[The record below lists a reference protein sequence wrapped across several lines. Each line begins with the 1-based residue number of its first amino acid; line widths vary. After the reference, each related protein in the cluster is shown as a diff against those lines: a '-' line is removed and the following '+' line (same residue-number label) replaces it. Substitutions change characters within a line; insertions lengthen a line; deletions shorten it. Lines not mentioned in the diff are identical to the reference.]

1 MKHSPLREGLVRA
14 GMGCC
19 CIAAAVTALN
29 VLLLPFARACYGFGW
44 LPELLACAAAL
55 ALFIGLG
62 GALRRMEDARAERI
76 ARIVRPAFLLLL
88 LAVQL
93 VLGCMMAYTPM
104 GDNFMLIRGS
114 QMLARDGSFAANPDF
129 GLYLARFSNQWGFF
143 LMLTGLFRLLSLF
156 GLEDCLFVLAA
167 IQALLYTAAMRA
179 ALSLARR
186 LRGAR
191 GEIMMTAML
200 ALCLPLYLAA
210 AVLYTD
216 TFSLPFVV
224 FTLCCAQRV
233 LDAPDGR
240 RQLLWA
246 ALCALSAL
254 VGGQIKMTV
263 AIALIAA
270 VILWLLRLPALRAVL
285 LSALCA
291 AVLALGT
298 AGVHSV
304 MLSGIIDPA
313 VYAQQNT
320 PLIHWVM
327 MSIPTSDNPYGGATG
342 DYGIT
347 WGMMDEG
354 ATHEEVMG
362 SILTRMKD
370 RIYTLRYPNRLLTA
384 PLRKN
389 AAGMGDGTYGMTEM
403 LDDGPLR
410 ENAVSAVVLEG
421 RPYYALYAAVCTGIA
436 MAHMLLAALGTLRA
450 LRARDTRTALPAVAM
465 VGIILF
471 LLLWEARGR
480 YGFGFMPVLLL
491 LSCDCACREWKAP
504 RTLGGREALR

>member
-1 MKHSPLREGLVRA
+1 MTSTSLRERLVRT
-14 GMGCC
+14 GMGCFL
-19 CIAAAVTALN
+19 IAAAFTALN
-29 VLLLPFARACYGFGW
+29 VLLLPFARACGGFDA
-44 LPELLACAAAL
+44 PAELIACAAAL
-55 ALFIGLG
+55 ALFVLLG
-62 GALRRMEDARAERI
+62 RILARMDDARADHLARI
-76 ARIVRPAFLLLL
+76 ASSAFLLVLLGAQLL
-88 LAVQL
+88 LGYL
-93 VLGCMMAYTPM
+93 MAYTPM

-143 LMLTGLFRLLSLF
+143 LMLTGLFRLLACV
-156 GLEDCLFVLAA
+156 GLEECLFVLVAL
-167 IQALLYTAAMRA
+167 QALLYTAAVSCTQRM
-179 ALSLARR
+179 ARR

-191 GEIMMTAML
+191 GELMMTAML

-240 RQLLWA
+240 GQLLWA
-246 ALCALSAL
+246 ALCALCVL
-254 VGGQIKMTV
+254 IGGQIKMTV

-270 VILWLLRLPALRAVL
+270 VLLWLLRLPPLRAAL

-291 AVLALGT
+291 AVLLVGT
-298 AGVHSV
+298 AGVHRV

-313 VYAQQNT
+313 VYDQQNT

-327 MSIPTSDNPYGGATG
+327 MSIPTADNPYGGATG

-354 ATHEEVMG
+354 ATHEEVMD

-370 RIYTLRYPNRLLTA
+370 RIYTLRYPNRLLLA
-384 PLRKN
+384 LLRKN

-421 RPYYALYAAVCTGIA
+421 RPYYALYAAVCTGIM
-436 MAHMLLAALGTLRA
+436 MAHMLLAAAGTLRA
-450 LRARDTRTALPAVAM
+450 LRRRDTQTALPAVAM
-465 VGIILF
+465 LGIILF

-491 LSCDCACREWKAP
+491 LSCACVCGPAAGK
-504 RTLGGREALR
+504 EAHP

>member
-55 ALFIGLG
+55 ALFIRMG

-156 GLEDCLFVLAA
+156 GLEDCLFVLVA

-224 FTLCCAQRV
+224 FTLLCAQRV
-233 LDAPDGR
+233 LDTRDGR
-240 RQLLWA
+240 GQLGWA
-246 ALCALSAL
+246 ALCALSVL
-254 VGGQIKMTV
+254 IGGQIKMTV

-285 LSALCA
+285 LSVLCA

-320 PLIHWVM
+320 PVIHWVM

-354 ATHEEVMG
+354 ATHEEVMD

-384 PLRKN
+384 LLRKN

-436 MAHMLLAALGTLRA
+436 MAHMLLTALGTWRA

-504 RTLGGREALR
+504 RSPRGREARS

>member
-1 MKHSPLREGLVRA
+1 MKHSTLREGLLRI

-19 CIAAAVTALN
+19 CLAAAMTALN
-29 VLLLPFARACYGFGW
+29 VLLLPFVRECYHIGW
-44 LPELLACAAAL
+44 LPELAACAAAL
-55 ALFIGLG
+55 ALFVYLG
-62 GALRRMEDARAERI
+62 RALRRTEDARAERI
-76 ARIVRPAFLLLL
+76 ARIARPAFLLFLL
-88 LAVQL
+88 VVQL
-93 VLGCMMAYTPM
+93 ILGYLMAYTPM

-143 LMLTGLFRLLSLF
+143 LMLTGLFKLLALF
-156 GLEDCLFVLAA
+156 GLEECLFVLAA

-179 ALSLARR
+179 ALLLARR

-191 GEIMMTAML
+191 GEIMMTVLL

-224 FTLCCAQRV
+224 FTLLCAQRV
-233 LDAPDGR
+233 LDAQDGR
-240 RQLLWA
+240 RQLGWA
-246 ALCALSAL
+246 MLCALSVL
-254 VGGQIKMTV
+254 IGGQIKMTV

-270 VILWLLRLPALRAVL
+270 VILWLLRLPTLRAVL

-291 AVLALGT
+291 GVLALGT
-298 AGVHSV
+298 AGVHSA

-327 MSIPTSDNPYGGATG
+327 MSIPTSDNPYGSSTG

-354 ATHEEVMG
+354 ATHEEVMA

-384 PLRKN
+384 VLRKN
-389 AAGMGDGTYGMTEM
+389 ACAMGDGTYGMTEM

-436 MAHMLLAALGTLRA
+436 AAHMLLAALGTWRA
-450 LRARDTRTALPAVAM
+450 LRARDTRTALSAVAM

-480 YGFGFMPVLLL
+480 YSFGFMPVLLL
-491 LSCDCACREWKAP
+491 LSCDCICREGPLLRSPA
-504 RTLGGREALR
+504 GREDRP

>member
-1 MKHSPLREGLVRA
+1 MKHPLLRERLIRA

-44 LPELLACAAAL
+44 LPELAACAAAL
-55 ALFIGLG
+55 ALFAYLG
-62 GALRRMEDARAERI
+62 GVLRRMEDARAERI
-76 ARIVRPAFLLLL
+76 ARIARPAFLLFL

-93 VLGCMMAYTPM
+93 VLGYLMAYTPM

-143 LMLTGLFRLLSLF
+143 LMLTGLFRLLALF
-156 GLEDCLFVLAA
+156 GLEECLFVLVA
-167 IQALLYTAAMRA
+167 IQALLYAAAMRA
-179 ALSLARR
+179 ALELARR
-186 LRGAR
+186 LHGAR

-224 FTLCCAQRV
+224 FTLLCAQRV
-233 LDAPDGR
+233 LDTPDGR
-240 RQLLWA
+240 GQLGWA
-246 ALCALSAL
+246 ALCALSVL

-270 VILWLLRLPALRAVL
+270 VILWLLRLPLLRAAL

-327 MSIPTSDNPYGGATG
+327 MSIPTGDNPYGGATG

-354 ATHEEVMG
+354 ATQEEVMD

-384 PLRKN
+384 LLRKN

-410 ENAVSAVVLEG
+410 ENAVSAVVLAG
-421 RPYYALYAAVCTGIA
+421 RPYYPLYAAVCTGVA
-436 MAHMLLAALGTLRA
+436 MAHMLLAALGTGRA

-480 YGFGFMPVLLL
+480 YSFGFMPVLLL
-491 LSCDCACREWKAP
+491 LSCDCACREGPLPRSPQEGGNAP
-504 RTLGGREALR
+504 

>member
-1 MKHSPLREGLVRA
+1 MKHPLLRERLVCA

-19 CIAAAVTALN
+19 CLAAAVTALN

-55 ALFIGLG
+55 ALFIALG
-62 GALRRMEDARAERI
+62 GALRRMTDARAECI
-76 ARIVRPAFLLLL
+76 ARAARSAFLLFL

-93 VLGCMMAYTPM
+93 VLGYMMAYTPM

-143 LMLTGLFRLLSLF
+143 LMLTGLFRLLALF
-156 GLEDCLFVLAA
+156 GLEDCLFVLVV
-167 IQALLYTAAMRA
+167 IQALLYTASMRA
-179 ALSLARR
+179 ALVLARR

-200 ALCLPLYLAA
+200 TLCLPLYLAA

-224 FTLCCAQRV
+224 FTLLCAQRV

-240 RQLLWA
+240 GQLCWA
-246 ALCALSAL
+246 ALCALSVL
-254 VGGQIKMTV
+254 IGGQIKMTV

-270 VILWLLRLPALRAVL
+270 VILWLLRLPLLRAAL

-320 PLIHWVM
+320 PVIHWVM
-327 MSIPTSDNPYGGATG
+327 MSIPTGDNPYGGATG

-354 ATHEEVMG
+354 ATQEEVMD

-384 PLRKN
+384 LLRKN

-421 RPYYALYAAVCTGIA
+421 RPYYALYAAVCTGVA
-436 MAHMLLAALGTLRA
+436 MAHMLLAALGTARA
-450 LRARDTRTALPAVAM
+450 LRARDTRTALPAIAL

-480 YGFGFMPVLLL
+480 YSFGFMPALLL
-491 LSCDCACREWKAP
+491 LSCDCVCREGP
-504 RTLGGREALR
+504 LLRSPGGREACP

>member
-1 MKHSPLREGLVRA
+1 MKHPLLRERLVCA

-19 CIAAAVTALN
+19 CLAAAVTALN

-55 ALFIGLG
+55 ALFIALG
-62 GALRRMEDARAERI
+62 GALRRMTDARAERI
-76 ARIVRPAFLLLL
+76 ARAARPAFLLFL

-93 VLGCMMAYTPM
+93 VLGYMMAYTPM

-143 LMLTGLFRLLSLF
+143 LMLTGLFRLLALF
-156 GLEDCLFVLAA
+156 GLEDCLFVLVA
-167 IQALLYTAAMRA
+167 IQALLYTASMRA

-186 LRGAR
+186 LRGVR

-224 FTLCCAQRV
+224 FTLLCAQRV
-233 LDAPDGR
+233 LDAPDGCG
-240 RQLLWA
+240 QLGWA
-246 ALCALSAL
+246 ALCALSVL

-263 AIALIAA
+263 AIALIAE
-270 VILWLLRLPALRAVL
+270 VILWLLRLPLLRAAL

-320 PLIHWVM
+320 PVIHWVM
-327 MSIPTSDNPYGGATG
+327 MSIPTGDNPYGGATG

-354 ATHEEVMG
+354 ATQEEVMD

-384 PLRKN
+384 LLRKN

-436 MAHMLLAALGTLRA
+436 MAHMLLAALGTWRA

-480 YGFGFMPVLLL
+480 YGFGFMPALLL
-491 LSCDCACREWKAP
+491 LSCDCVCREGP
-504 RTLGGREALR
+504 LLRSPGGREARP